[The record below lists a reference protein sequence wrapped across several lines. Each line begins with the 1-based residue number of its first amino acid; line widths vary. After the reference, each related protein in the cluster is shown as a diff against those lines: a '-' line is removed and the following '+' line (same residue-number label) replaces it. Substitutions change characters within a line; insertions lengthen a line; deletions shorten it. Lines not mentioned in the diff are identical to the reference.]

1 MSFLEISLEACGEV
15 HPVIR
20 RNAERHFR
28 TAKTLSS
35 AKEYPHA
42 VSHLILGTEE
52 LIKSFVLLLE
62 NKQFN
67 LRAIKSY
74 KKLFYNHSARHSIL
88 KEFFSVWL
96 FFRQLLDIKKKR
108 RNENTALYLLGIA
121 GTVLRGVL
129 SGVNNY
135 EWWNT
140 ADTLKQ
146 NCFYVDYT
154 DKIISPDTIDE
165 AKYMEAEKH
174 VRPFYEDIRFLM
186 AVLARANDKQL
197 EEFRKLFRETEMKE
211 LMQESI
217 QRSAIKP

>member
-1 MSFLEISLEACGEV
+1 MSFLEISLETCGEV
-15 HPVIR
+15 YPVIR
-20 RNAERHFR
+20 RNADRHFR
-28 TAKTLSS
+28 SAKILSKE
-35 AKEYPHA
+35 KEYPHA

-62 NKQFN
+62 NIQFN
-67 LRAIKSY
+67 LRAIKGY
-74 KKLFYNHSARHSIL
+74 KKLFYNHSATHSII
-88 KEFFSVWL
+88 KEFFSVWV
-96 FFRQLLDIKKKR
+96 FFRQLLDIKKNK
-108 RNENTALYLLGIA
+108 RNENTALYWLGIA

-154 DKIISPDTIDE
+154 DKIISPNTVKE

-174 VRPFYEDIRFLM
+174 VNSFYEDIRFLM

-197 EEFRKLFRETEMKE
+197 EEFRKLFKETEMKE

>member
-1 MSFLEISLEACGEV
+1 MWV
-15 HPVIR
+15 
-20 RNAERHFR
+20 
-28 TAKTLSS
+28 
-35 AKEYPHA
+35 
-42 VSHLILGTEE
+42 
-52 LIKSFVLLLE
+52 
-62 NKQFN
+62 
-67 LRAIKSY
+67 
-74 KKLFYNHSARHSIL
+74 
-88 KEFFSVWL
+88 
-96 FFRQLLDIKKKR
+96 FFRQLLDIKKKK
-108 RNENTALYLLGIA
+108 RNENTALYWLGIA

-154 DKIISPDTIDE
+154 DKIISPNTVTE

-174 VRPFYEDIRFLM
+174 VNSFYADIRFLM

-197 EEFRKLFRETEMKE
+197 EEFRKLFKETEMKE

-217 QRSAIKP
+217 QRSVIKP